1 MPSLDNLPGARAPDP
16 ADDIATDG
24 TPSGVPGHSSSIFR
38 RVDQHLKA
46 DPSRVVVRPFHL
58 SWQASGLASNR
69 ATRLIQDILDM
80 SPQAVSHALEAV
92 FHDFDQRHWQ
102 IKRVFETR
110 FAEVIASVRME
121 ASRFDEAR
129 RLLVG
134 AYFCHEYSFA
144 AAALMN
150 PSIVPHPDQ
159 SGLDGRT
166 VRFILSLRAVG
177 EGHVST
183 VCFREGLVGPDGRFE
198 LVAEPRIATAAV
210 ATRGSRADQDGS
222 VTVERD
228 PDSTLSR
235 TVIFPVTPAQANGL
249 EDLRLTRFDHGDG
262 DMEWLG
268 TYTAYSGQAIRSEML
283 RTRDFRSF
291 TLTPLAGSASVN
303 KGMGLFPRKVG
314 GRYLMI
320 GRQDGKNLYLL
331 SSDQLTEWSGGVKI
345 MEPAF
350 PWEFIQIGNCG
361 APIELD
367 EGWLLL
373 THGVGPMRKYAIGAA
388 LLDKEDPSRVLA
400 RTSEPLL
407 AAADHEREGYVPNVV
422 YTCGALRLGSTLFM
436 PYALAD
442 SSVTFA
448 FADLPHILASMS

>member
-1 MPSLDNLPGARAPDP
+1 MS
-16 ADDIATDG
+16 DDA
-24 TPSGVPGHSSSIFR
+24 
-38 RVDQHLKA
+38 VDQ
-46 DPSRVVVRPFHL
+46 
-58 SWQASGLASNR
+58 
-69 ATRLIQDILDM
+69 
-80 SPQAVSHALEAV
+80 ALEGV
-92 FHDFDQRHWQ
+92 FHDFEQRHWQ

-110 FAEVIASVRME
+110 CAEIVHALGIDSGNLAD
-121 ASRFDEAR
+121 SRRF
-129 RLLVG
+129 LIG

-177 EGHVST
+177 EGHVSSIA
-183 VCFREGLVGPDGRFE
+183 FREGLVGPDGRFE
-198 LVAEPRIATAAV
+198 LLPEPHIATAAL
-210 ATRGSRADQDGS
+210 ARNNGAGHPDG
-222 VTVERD
+222 TVIVGRD
-228 PDSTLSR
+228 PDSTLSG

-249 EDLRLTRFDHGDG
+249 EDLRLTQFHHDDG
-262 DMEWLG
+262 DVEWLG
-268 TYTAYSGQAIRSEML
+268 TYTAYSGQAIRSEMI
-283 RTRDFRSF
+283 RTRDFRTF
-291 TLTPLAGSASVN
+291 ALTPLTGSASVN
-303 KGMGLFPRKVG
+303 KGMGLFPRRIG
-314 GRYLMI
+314 GQYLMI

-331 SSDQLTEWSGGVKI
+331 NSDHLTDWSGGVKI

-373 THGVGPMRKYAIGAA
+373 THGVGPMRKYALGAA
-388 LLDKEDPSRVLA
+388 LLDKDDPSKVLA
-400 RTSEPLL
+400 RTPEPLL

-422 YTCGALRLGSTLFM
+422 YTCGAMRLGSTLFM

-448 FADLPHILASMS
+448 FADLADVLRCMS